1 MDFANR
7 FCGFGKAKQ
16 KKARI
21 CPKSLS
27 YSSCLNK
34 ESWKSGNTQP
44 FELVQK
50 DAPSWS
56 PVALFVQHEEGASTS
71 IPWTWVKWP
80 SFKSGALSTMSWWRM
95 GPHLK
100 RHPVSGDLG
109 KRICS
114 WCAKVF
120 FGCPCCCVSIVSFEL
135 FIDISGS
142 GQFFGLLPMLFLE
155 NIWVIWAFF
164 FWWGL
169 ESSQSKWDFF
179 FLGICESVSK
189 V

>member
-1 MDFANR
+1 MGGIMMDFANR

-120 FGCPCCCVSIVSFEL
+120 LGAHVAVCQLFLLSCLLILVVVASFLGCFPCCF
-135 FIDISGS
+135 
-142 GQFFGLLPMLFLE
+142 
-155 NIWVIWAFF
+155 
-164 FWWGL
+164 
-169 ESSQSKWDFF
+169 
-179 FLGICESVSK
+179 
-189 V
+189 